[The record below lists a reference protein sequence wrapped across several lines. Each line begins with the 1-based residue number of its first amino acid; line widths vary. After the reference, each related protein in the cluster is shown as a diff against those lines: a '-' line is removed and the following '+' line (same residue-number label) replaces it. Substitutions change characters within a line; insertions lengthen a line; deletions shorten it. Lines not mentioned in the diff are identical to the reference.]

1 MIPSLYSGYCKSK
14 VGIISV
20 NTVDSE
26 TVFYGKALLQNM
38 SKNKKEQEN
47 YLDYIPKH
55 NSLFPFEKNENN
67 RIEVMVHNKGLMNRI
82 AQMIFRRPKYSRIE
96 LDDFGSFIWEQI
108 DGEKTIYGICDLIK
122 AQFGEEAEPLY
133 ERATTFFQ
141 ILRRNS
147 FIVYMNK
154 K

>member
-1 MIPSLYSGYCKSK
+1 M
-14 VGIISV
+14 